1 MFRGKASSLLRTSV
15 LRNFELKKKSIS
27 LSSSFPKRFNQ
38 TTSVFGGRAAP
49 SWSQMASILSGAA
62 GLSLFFGFYLGKK
75 VLNDSKPDSDNR
87 SYVGEHIRTETQAY
101 NEPYMQQHRTEDTI
115 EAKLEEKKKEMAETA
130 SKPKLLK
137 EQMKD
142 DEKPNEPDTSFYSSD
157 EVPEPETSTDE
168 ETIGKQLEEVE
179 EEGNEESAFDPETG
193 EINWDCPCLGGM
205 AHGPCGEEFKSAF
218 SCFVYSKSEPKGME
232 CLEKFQAMQ
241 ACFQKHPEV
250 YKDLTTDKE
259 EGGETSEVS
268 TMDATAPSNEKSA
281 SNEEAKESS
290 PSSTQPSK
298 GDH

>member
-15 LRNFELKKKSIS
+15 QRNLTLKKKTIT
-27 LSSSFPKRFNQ
+27 LSNSFPKRFNQ
-38 TTSVFGGRAAP
+38 TGSVFGAKAVP
-49 SWSQMASILSGAA
+49 SWSQLASILSGAA

-75 VLNDSKPDSDNR
+75 VLNDSKSDSDNEP
-87 SYVGEHIRTETQAY
+87 YIGEHVRTETQAF
-101 NEPYMQQHRTEDTI
+101 NEPYMQQHRTEDKI
-115 EAKLEEKKKEMAETA
+115 EARLEEKENELAEKA
-130 SKPKLLK
+130 LKPKLSE

-142 DEKPNEPDTSFYSSD
+142 DQKENNVENNFNSSG
-157 EVPEPETSTDE
+157 EVPDEKSLNDE

-179 EEGNEESAFDPETG
+179 EEGKEESAFDPETG

-241 ACFQKHPEV
+241 ACFQRHPEV

-259 EGGETSEVS
+259 EVETSEDS
-268 TMDATAPSNEKSA
+268 TNDTKTPLNEKSA
-281 SNEEAKESS
+281 VSDEIKESS
-290 PSSTQPSK
+290 PSPTESTN
-298 GDH
+298 GGH